1 MFLGPLFR
9 VEMVSVARRRRYFVL
24 RVVYG
29 LLALFILWS
38 TYTSLRA
45 FSMGTG
51 QTVSIQ
57 QGAMLAGQFFVAFSW
72 LQILAIL
79 AVGPAMAVG
88 TIATERE
95 RRTIEYLFTTDLS
108 NGEIIL
114 GKLAARLCLL
124 GQLLLV
130 GLPILFLFR
139 LLGGIPAQLL
149 LVTFLF
155 AASTSL
161 LIASLSICVSVWSER
176 ARDATVRVYLLL
188 GAMIF
193 LPMILQGVVGWGPF
207 QGTLWNATAKPIL
220 DFCMSINPLW
230 SMGTAIGNTSA
241 IGANLDMAFI
251 LQTIGKQ
258 VLVSVAAI
266 GLAVF
271 AVRRVHLKETTKAA
285 KLAKSKSP
293 WRLPRWQ
300 RPLKNDPMLW
310 KELFAGT
317 ATTKLGLIGWVSIA
331 LILLTVCGI
340 MLTVLINTL
349 LSGSGNRQ
357 NEFHIGIMV
366 LTGYLGTGVLLLLAA
381 RAAGLMTSEKERD
394 CWLSL
399 ISTPLT
405 GREIVR
411 GKMWGNL
418 YSLRWPL
425 FVLAVNWALG
435 VLLAPAFLLPA
446 IALFATF
453 TLMAWYVTNLGLFFS
468 LQSQTTL
475 RAMGATLGTLIF
487 TGGGYL
493 FCCCMVMASGG
504 GSGEPLKIFL
514 SGCIPFLLLF
524 PSLAYFDWVQDM
536 GMRIEEGLPLAY
548 GLGMVGY
555 LIAAVV
561 LYRLMVSDF
570 DRRAGRTD
578 GTKSEKEPTLKGSQ
592 PLAGG

>member
-1 MFLGPLFR
+1 MLLGPLFR

-38 TYTSLRA
+38 TYTSMRA

-57 QGAMLAGQFFVAFSW
+57 QGAMLAGHFFVSFSW
-72 LQILAIL
+72 LQILAVL

-88 TIATERE
+88 TIASERE

-108 NGEIIL
+108 NSEIIL
-114 GKLAARLCLL
+114 GKLAARLCLF

-149 LVTFLF
+149 VVTFLF

-188 GAMIF
+188 GVLTF
-193 LPMILQGVVGWGPF
+193 LPIILHSATGWGPF
-207 QGTLWNATAKPIL
+207 QGALWDATGRPVV
-220 DFCMSINPLW
+220 DFCISINPLW
-230 SMGTAIGNTSA
+230 SMGTAIGNTNA
-241 IGANLDMAFI
+241 IGANLDMALI
-251 LQTIGKQ
+251 WQTIGKQ
-258 VLVSVAAI
+258 VLVSVAAV
-266 GLAVF
+266 GLAIF

-285 KLAKSKSP
+285 NRERRSKQ
-293 WRLPRWQ
+293 WRLPKWR
-300 RPLKNDPMLW
+300 RSLRNDPMIW
-310 KELFAGT
+310 KEIFAGT
-317 ATTKLGLIGWVSIA
+317 ATTKRGIIGWVAIA

-340 MLTVLINTL
+340 MLTLLIHAIQSSFAGRSNH
-349 LSGSGNRQ
+349 
-357 NEFHIGIMV
+357 EFHFGIMG
-366 LTGYLGTGVLLLLAA
+366 LTGYLGTGILLLLAA

-425 FVLAVNWALG
+425 FVLAVNWAIG

-446 IALFATF
+446 IALLATF

-468 LQSQTTL
+468 LRSQTTL

-487 TGGGYL
+487 TGGGYM
-493 FCCCMVMASGG
+493 FCCCMVAASGG
-504 GSGEPLKIFL
+504 GPREPFMIFL
-514 SGCIPFLLLF
+514 AGCIPFLLLF
-524 PSLAYFDWVQDM
+524 PSLAYFDFVQDM
-536 GMRIEEGLPLAY
+536 GMRLEEGMSFAY
-548 GLGMVGY
+548 GAGVLSY
-555 LIAAVV
+555 LAVSWC
-561 LYRLMVSDF
+561 LYAYMAHNF
-570 DRRAGRTD
+570 DQLAGRTV
-578 GTKSEKEPTLKGSQ
+578 EVWERKGRIQ
-592 PLAGG
+592 NAN

>member
-1 MFLGPLFR
+1 MFLGPLFH

-38 TYTSLRA
+38 TYTSMRA

-57 QGAMLAGQFFVAFSW
+57 QGAMLATGFFVAFSW

-108 NGEIIL
+108 NSEIIL
-114 GKLAARLCLL
+114 GKLAARLCLV

-149 LVTFLF
+149 VVTFMF

-161 LIASLSICVSVWSER
+161 LIASLSISVSVWSER

-188 GAMIF
+188 GVLTF

-207 QGTLWNATAKPIL
+207 QGTLWNATGKPIV

-230 SMGTAIGNTSA
+230 SMGTAIGNTNA
-241 IGANLDMAFI
+241 IGANLDMVFI

-258 VLVSVAAI
+258 VLVSVAAV
-266 GLAVF
+266 GLAIF

-285 KLAKSKSP
+285 KRESGKSQKGSSKGSS
-293 WRLPRWQ
+293 RRR
-300 RPLKNDPMLW
+300 RPLGNHAMVW
-310 KELFAGT
+310 KEMFAGT
-317 ATTKLGLIGWVSIA
+317 ATTKLGFVGSVAIA
-331 LILLTVCGI
+331 LILLTVCGFTVTSLVEHFRNYNSSNSDFHEYLAG
-340 MLTVLINTL
+340 LTGFL
-349 LSGSGNRQ
+349 GSG
-357 NEFHIGIMV
+357 I
-366 LTGYLGTGVLLLLAA
+366 LLLLAA
-381 RAAGLMTSEKERD
+381 RAAGLITSEKERD

-405 GREIVR
+405 GQEIVR

-418 YSLRWPL
+418 YSARWPL
-425 FVLAVNWALG
+425 ALLAGHWALG
-435 VLLAPAFLLPA
+435 VFLDPRF
-446 IALFATF
+446 LFAAVALLGTF
-453 TLMAWYVTNLGLFFS
+453 ALLAWYVTNLGLFFS

-475 RAMGATLGTLIF
+475 RAMGVTLGTLLF
-487 TGGGYL
+487 TGGGYM
-493 FCCCMVMASGG
+493 FCCCMMASSGG
-504 GSGEPLKIFL
+504 VGPGDETMIFL
-514 SGCIPFLLLF
+514 AGCIPFLSIYPF
-524 PSLAYFDWVQDM
+524 FAHFHYVK
-536 GMRIEEGLPLAY
+536 GHHVGNEEGMAVAY
-548 GLGMVGY
+548 GLGMVAY

-561 LYRLMVSDF
+561 LYQLMVSDF

-578 GTKSEKEPTLKGSQ
+578 GKPVAPGS
-592 PLAGG
+592 AGG